1 MVEMGRIDIPSGLK
15 LPKVAPQRTDRHPC
29 LGGDPIHIFAF
40 CPGYRL
46 EALRASRPAEQPFYF
61 LHIESISP
69 LSASA
74 FLTEFPGFPGSCH
87 YLPNCL
93 RDKLARQ
100 GVQLPCLR
108 VGCGEILLPKELQ
121 NITKVSGIPPV
132 DCLHGLVFWKG
143 LFPLGDMGAN
153 GLLQLLSQLREFRD
167 PLHGF

>member
-1 MVEMGRIDIPSGLK
+1 MGHIDIPSGLK

-46 EALRASRPAEQPFYF
+46 EALRASRPAKQPFYF
-61 LHIESISP
+61 FISNRF
-69 LSASA
+69 LLCRHRL

-87 YLPNCL
+87 YLPSCL

-143 LFPLGDMGAN
+143 SIPLGDMGAY
-153 GLLQLLSQLREFRD
+153 GLLQLFSQLREFRD

>member
-15 LPKVAPQRTDRHPC
+15 LPTVAPRRTDRHPC

-46 EALRASRPAEQPFYF
+46 EALRASRPAEQPFYL

-108 VGCGEILLPKELQ
+108 VGCGKILLPKELQ

-132 DCLHGLVFWKG
+132 DCLHSLVFWKG